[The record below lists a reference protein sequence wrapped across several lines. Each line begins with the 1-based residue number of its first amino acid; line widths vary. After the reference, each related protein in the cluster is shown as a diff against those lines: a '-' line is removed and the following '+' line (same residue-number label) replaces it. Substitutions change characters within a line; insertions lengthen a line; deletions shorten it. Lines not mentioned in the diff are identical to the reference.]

1 MTEKRKRMKKSVV
14 ILRLL
19 GYLWKFKGW
28 LCFAGFLV
36 FAANLIALKGPEL
49 SGKAIDAIVG
59 KGNVDFPLVYRYAFQ
74 MLLVYLISAALSYLL
89 ALVMIHISKKVVYIM
104 RRQVF
109 EHLIDLPVDY
119 FDKNPIG
126 DLISRLTYD
135 IDTINA
141 SLSNDLLQICAGTIT
156 VVGCTIQMVRIAPI
170 LMLVFLVTIPCL
182 IIFTI
187 IRVKKV
193 RPLFRRRSAKL
204 GELNG
209 YAEEMLSG
217 LKTIR
222 AYGKEEV
229 MIERFETHNV
239 EAVDAF
245 YKADYQG
252 SIVGPSVN
260 FINNISMSLISLFGA
275 LLYLRGSLS
284 LGNLSAFILYS
295 RRFSGPINETAN
307 IISEIQ
313 SATSAAERVFP
324 LLDEKVEEKQKE
336 NDLSLEQVE
345 GNVELTNVSF
355 GYTEE
360 KEVLHDIN
368 LVIPKGST
376 VAIVG
381 PTGGGKTTLISLL
394 MRFYDPK
401 TGEIRID
408 GHNTYHRNMDDVRR
422 SFAMVLQDTWLFG
435 GTIREN
441 LLYGNPKA
449 DEQALQNAVKAVH
462 LEDYI
467 ESLPDGYDTILNEN
481 GGNISKGQKQL
492 ITIARAML
500 VEAPMLI
507 LDEATSNVDSRT
519 ELKLQE
525 AMNAITQNKTCVIV
539 AHRLSTVQNA
549 DKILVIRNGCIV
561 EAGNHQELL
570 LRKGFYAELYNSQF
584 EFM

>member
-1 MTEKRKRMKKSVV
+1 MKKSVV

-19 GYLWKFKGW
+19 GYLWKYKGW

-217 LKTIR
+217 QKTIR

-229 MIERFETHNV
+229 MI
-239 EAVDAF
+239 
-245 YKADYQG
+245 
-252 SIVGPSVN
+252 
-260 FINNISMSLISLFGA
+260 
-275 LLYLRGSLS
+275 
-284 LGNLSAFILYS
+284 
-295 RRFSGPINETAN
+295 
-307 IISEIQ
+307 
-313 SATSAAERVFP
+313 
-324 LLDEKVEEKQKE
+324 
-336 NDLSLEQVE
+336 
-345 GNVELTNVSF
+345 
-355 GYTEE
+355 
-360 KEVLHDIN
+360 
-368 LVIPKGST
+368 
-376 VAIVG
+376 
-381 PTGGGKTTLISLL
+381 
-394 MRFYDPK
+394 
-401 TGEIRID
+401 
-408 GHNTYHRNMDDVRR
+408 
-422 SFAMVLQDTWLFG
+422 
-435 GTIREN
+435 
-441 LLYGNPKA
+441 
-449 DEQALQNAVKAVH
+449 
-462 LEDYI
+462 
-467 ESLPDGYDTILNEN
+467 
-481 GGNISKGQKQL
+481 
-492 ITIARAML
+492 
-500 VEAPMLI
+500 
-507 LDEATSNVDSRT
+507 
-519 ELKLQE
+519 
-525 AMNAITQNKTCVIV
+525 
-539 AHRLSTVQNA
+539 
-549 DKILVIRNGCIV
+549 
-561 EAGNHQELL
+561 
-570 LRKGFYAELYNSQF
+570 
-584 EFM
+584 

>member
-1 MTEKRKRMKKSVV
+1 MKKSVV

-19 GYLWKFKGW
+19 GYLWKYKGW

-217 LKTIR
+217 QKTIR

-313 SATSAAERVFP
+313 SATSAAERVFH

-422 SFAMVLQDTWLFG
+422 SFAMGLQDTWLFG

>member
-1 MTEKRKRMKKSVV
+1 
-14 ILRLL
+14 
-19 GYLWKFKGW
+19 
-28 LCFAGFLV
+28 
-36 FAANLIALKGPEL
+36 
-49 SGKAIDAIVG
+49 
-59 KGNVDFPLVYRYAFQ
+59 
-74 MLLVYLISAALSYLL
+74 
-89 ALVMIHISKKVVYIM
+89 M

-217 LKTIR
+217 QKTIR

-295 RRFSGPINETAN
+295 RRFYGPINETAN

-313 SATSAAERVFP
+313 SATSAAERVFH